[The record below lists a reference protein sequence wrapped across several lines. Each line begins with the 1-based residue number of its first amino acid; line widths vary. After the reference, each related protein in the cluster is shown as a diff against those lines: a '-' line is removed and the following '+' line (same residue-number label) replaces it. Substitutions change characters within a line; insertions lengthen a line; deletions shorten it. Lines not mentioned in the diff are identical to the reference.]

1 MTRKEYIEKYA
12 LAAYLATLGTGY
24 FPETAL
30 VQGAIESGNGAS
42 SLSAKYNNFYGIKS
56 AGTWKGRNVNL
67 VTGEVINGRRITV
80 TAGFRVYNNFYGS
93 TRDLV
98 KFIKTY
104 SRYKAVLAAQNPI
117 SQMYAL
123 GNSGYATAPGYGST
137 LVSTYSSYKSTIDK
151 AIMRAKLTLLA
162 GGLGV
167 GIGTY
172 FLIRSGL
179 PQKVVSE
186 LKRLR

>member
-1 MTRKEYIEKYA
+1 MTRKEYIEKHA
-12 LAAYLATLGTGY
+12 LSAYLATLGTGY

-30 VQGAIESGNGAS
+30 VQGAIESNNGAS
-42 SLSAKYNNFYGIKS
+42 SLSAKYNNFYGIKA
-56 AGTWKGRNVNL
+56 AGNWKGKVVNL
-67 VTGEVINGRRITV
+67 STGEVLNGKKVTV
-80 TAGFRVYNNFYGS
+80 VAGFRVYDSYFES

-104 SRYKAVLAAQNPI
+104 SRYKSVLSAKNPI

-137 LVSTYSSYKSTIDK
+137 LVSTYSAYQSTIKK
-151 AIMRAKLTLLA
+151 ALNRAKFTVAASLLA
-162 GGLGV
+162 AGV
-167 GIGTY
+167 GTY
-172 FLIRSGL
+172 FLIKSDL
-179 PQKVVSE
+179 PEKAVTA